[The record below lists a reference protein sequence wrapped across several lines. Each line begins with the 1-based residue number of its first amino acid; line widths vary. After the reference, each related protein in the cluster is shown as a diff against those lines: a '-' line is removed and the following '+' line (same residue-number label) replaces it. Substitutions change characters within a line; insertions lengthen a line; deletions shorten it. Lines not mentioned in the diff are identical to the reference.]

1 MMLAFCQLPKNAYP
15 LRSHPARALVHTSAE
30 VAVETEQSGVGDG
43 AVRRVGVVDM
53 AAVARMRARQ
63 QHREDAEMAEF
74 LSAIV
79 NLLQ

>member
-15 LRSHPARALVHTSAE
+15 LRSHPARALVHTSGE
-30 VAVETEQSGVGDG
+30 VVAETEQSGVGDG
-43 AVRRVGVVDM
+43 AGRRVGLVDM
-53 AAVARMRARQ
+53 AAVARMRAKQ
-63 QHREDAEMAEF
+63 QRREDKEMAEV